1 MTAYVKSFLVLFVL
15 LALLLYLPPGRRL
28 QKYIRFFAGLILM
41 MGLLSPA
48 LSFFFD
54 SEAFL
59 QMIRYEEF
67 AEELAGISR
76 DMERIEYV
84 EEDYMIEQYERAIA
98 EDVMQ
103 LAGQYGYEASDA
115 RVRLTGAYE
124 VAQIE
129 LWISKAGA
137 ENEGQT
143 AGGIVIGEI
152 VLGGEEADRPA
163 HKEGNGEEAAG
174 GSSESGRE
182 PGAGGSEAGGSPK
195 SGEETGDSG
204 SEAGGG
210 PKSGEDAGDS
220 GSEAGGSPKSGEE
233 TGDGGNGEDSYP
245 DNVPG
250 AHGELV
256 REIASYYRVDPSV
269 VRIYGISTAR
279 AEDRS
284 HAIYRAAGVPG

>member
-1 MTAYVKSFLVLFVL
+1 
-15 LALLLYLPPGRRL
+15 
-28 QKYIRFFAGLILM
+28 M

-195 SGEETGDSG
+195 SGE
-204 SEAGGG
+204 
-210 PKSGEDAGDS
+210 DAGDS
-220 GSEAGGSPKSGEE
+220 GSEAGGGPKSGEE